1 MRSGGGGGGGRP
13 RCCYCGAGL
22 RRAKMAAGQGGGG
35 GGNGGGSSNSGGGS
49 SSNNNGTGGLGIPA
63 HLTLSFSAG
72 PHWGAA
78 TLPQPHTVRSLDRAL
93 EEAGSSG
100 ILCLSGRKLRDF
112 PGSGYDLSDTTQAG
126 GGRGGGRCVGL
137 RWGEGGA
144 ERSGAGRRIAAVRGP
159 SPLCY
164 PAVTRGLSVREPA
177 GCGALGVR
185 CPRAVGFVVRSGL
198 CRLLSADGVE

>member
-1 MRSGGGGGGGRP
+1 
-13 RCCYCGAGL
+13 
-22 RRAKMAAGQGGGG
+22 MAAGQGGGG
-35 GGNGGGSSNSGGGS
+35 GNGNGNGGNGGNGGGSSSSGASSTSSCS
-49 SSNNNGTGGLGIPA
+49 SSSTSNAAVSGAGGLGIPA

-126 GGRGGGRCVGL
+126 GGKQRRWGGGGL
-137 RWGEGGA
+137 LL
-144 ERSGAGRRIAAVRGP
+144 RR
-159 SPLCY
+159 L
-164 PAVTRGLSVREPA
+164 
-177 GCGALGVR
+177 GCGG
-185 CPRAVGFVVRSGL
+185 PN
-198 CRLLSADGVE
+198 

>member
-35 GGNGGGSSNSGGGS
+35 GGNGGGSSNSGGGGS

-144 ERSGAGRRIAAVRGP
+144 ERSGASHRCGAWPIAALLPG
-159 SPLCY
+159 
-164 PAVTRGLSVREPA
+164 GH
-177 GCGALGVR
+177 
-185 CPRAVGFVVRSGL
+185 PRAVR
-198 CRLLSADGVE
+198 A

>member
-1 MRSGGGGGGGRP
+1 MKKKGVPTSSVIFEINGQLIIAISCPHLQTHSSPLLFIP
-13 RCCYCGAGL
+13 RVLALHRG
-22 RRAKMAAGQGGGG
+22 
-35 GGNGGGSSNSGGGS
+35 SNSGGSS

-144 ERSGAGRRIAAVRGP
+144 ERSGASHRCGAWPIAALLPG
-159 SPLCY
+159 
-164 PAVTRGLSVREPA
+164 GH
-177 GCGALGVR
+177 
-185 CPRAVGFVVRSGL
+185 PRAVR
-198 CRLLSADGVE
+198 A

>member
-1 MRSGGGGGGGRP
+1 
-13 RCCYCGAGL
+13 
-22 RRAKMAAGQGGGG
+22 MAAGQGGGG
-35 GGNGGGSSNSGGGS
+35 GNGGNG
-49 SSNNNGTGGLGIPA
+49 NGNGAGGLAIPA

-126 GGRGGGRCVGL
+126 GGGL
-137 RWGEGGA
+137 RLCGVAGPPAEGA
-144 ERSGAGRRIAAVRGP
+144 RLRG
-159 SPLCY
+159 
-164 PAVTRGLSVREPA
+164 
-177 GCGALGVR
+177 
-185 CPRAVGFVVRSGL
+185 
-198 CRLLSADGVE
+198 

>member
-1 MRSGGGGGGGRP
+1 
-13 RCCYCGAGL
+13 
-22 RRAKMAAGQGGGG
+22 MAAGQGGGG
-35 GGNGGGSSNSGGGS
+35 SGSGNGGG
-49 SSNNNGTGGLGIPA
+49 NGNGAGGLGIPGIPG

-126 GGRGGGRCVGL
+126 RGAL
-137 RWGEGGA
+137 
-144 ERSGAGRRIAAVRGP
+144 AVRGD
-159 SPLCY
+159 
-164 PAVTRGLSVREPA
+164 
-177 GCGALGVR
+177 
-185 CPRAVGFVVRSGL
+185 RAF
-198 CRLLSADGVE
+198 C

>member
-35 GGNGGGSSNSGGGS
+35 GGNGGGSSNSSGGS

-144 ERSGAGRRIAAVRGP
+144 ERSGAERGVASLRCVAHRRFVTRRSPEGWPCVSPRGAVPSGRGVRGV
-159 SPLCY
+159 LR
-164 PAVTRGLSVREPA
+164 ALQAAERGWR
-177 GCGALGVR
+177 
-185 CPRAVGFVVRSGL
+185 
-198 CRLLSADGVE
+198 